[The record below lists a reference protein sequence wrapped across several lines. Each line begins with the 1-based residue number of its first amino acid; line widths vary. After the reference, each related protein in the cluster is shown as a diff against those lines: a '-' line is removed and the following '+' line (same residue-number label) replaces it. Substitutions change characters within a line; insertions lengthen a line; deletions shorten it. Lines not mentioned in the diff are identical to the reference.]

1 MLAEEGPETTE
12 DRDDWS
18 GKVELED
25 YEAPA
30 RAILKKRYVAEHE
43 LTTYPEEEEVKAD
56 MGAEAY
62 EEAVS
67 QLAQELEEN
76 LNQTT

>member
-25 YEAPA
+25 YETPA
-30 RAILKKRYVAEHE
+30 RAILKKRYVEEHE
-43 LTTYPEEEEVKAD
+43 LTTYPEEEVKAD

-62 EEAVS
+62 EEAVF